1 MLNDSNNDG
10 DVGVSFCEID
20 VLGGYELPTV
30 SFFALLWNSPQW
42 RFLLCCG
49 LAFGGGA
56 IVFLSLS
63 LCCCCCFVTT
73 VVIGSRCRCQWR
85 VASMMV
91 PGSPTMKLRCLLCLS
106 GPADAFWR
114 PDNSIVIVVARRTAF
129 SPMTYIHV
137 ARSTHHPG
145 KRCRW

>member
-1 MLNDSNNDG
+1 M
-10 DVGVSFCEID
+10 
-20 VLGGYELPTV
+20 
-30 SFFALLWNSPQW
+30 NSPQY

-49 LAFGGGA
+49 LAVGGGA

-129 SPMTYIHV
+129 SPIHV
-137 ARSTHHPG
+137 ARFYPPPWETLQMVKCIHRYAVDSDVVFG
-145 KRCRW
+145 RWVVFRFVNYVNRQKTDYG